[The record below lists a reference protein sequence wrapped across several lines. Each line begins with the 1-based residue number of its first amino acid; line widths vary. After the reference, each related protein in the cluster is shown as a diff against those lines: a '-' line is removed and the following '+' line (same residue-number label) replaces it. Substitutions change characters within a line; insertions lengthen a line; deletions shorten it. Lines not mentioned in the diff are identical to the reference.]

1 MFSLKDPSTTG
12 VACKKAK
19 VNCRLQIYI
28 CSAEDAMVDRRMSG
42 AFTQSQPGFLQ
53 LRFHPSGDRRE
64 LSKRE
69 MLQITRLFYYGCI
82 LVYSTTT
89 SLLVG
94 VEERISW
101 FSCSNMLSLQSSGSG
116 RNGVGKASPI
126 ILVHSSLKAATPA
139 VQLVHWSLV
148 GASGSPGITHI
159 NVSLFPHQWLSV
171 PWYQPTPD
179 IN

>member
-94 VEERISW
+94 VEERIS
-101 FSCSNMLSLQSSGSG
+101 
-116 RNGVGKASPI
+116 
-126 ILVHSSLKAATPA
+126 
-139 VQLVHWSLV
+139 
-148 GASGSPGITHI
+148 
-159 NVSLFPHQWLSV
+159 
-171 PWYQPTPD
+171 
-179 IN
+179 